1 MARRSDFVLGVSVDG
16 FTAVASV
23 GPQRRG
29 KRQWV
34 ELVVE
39 RERGRERD

>member
-1 MARRSDFVLGVSVDG
+1 M
-16 FTAVASV
+16 TAVASV

-34 ELVVE
+34 ESVE
-39 RERGRERD
+39 RESEGRREGDSAERRGEVR